1 MNAPSDAVDKVM
13 ALLPSMN
20 SPTVAHLHNSD
31 WLSIETVVETTL
43 VRELVPRLLSVG
55 AEAIIE
61 YSLNKVI

>member
-1 MNAPSDAVDKVM
+1 MT
-13 ALLPSMN
+13 LLPSMN

-43 VRELVPRLLSVG
+43 SRELVPQQPSVG